1 MRKSIIGIC
10 VIFCFFGSYT
20 SAEAGL
26 FVTKDTYVLP
36 TNESVK
42 ENLYVASGSISLEG
56 KVSGDV
62 FGLGNSITVL
72 GPVTG
77 DIFLAGSE
85 LDVVFPTQGDVRV
98 LGERVFVASST
109 AGDVIAF
116 GDTVRIGEG
125 ITVGGDV
132 FVLASK
138 TNMQGI
144 FKGDVS
150 VQGDSVVLGGSFK
163 GDVSVKARDILIK
176 KGTVIDGVF
185 TYHGVKP
192 VVMEEEV
199 NIKTVTFVPLQI
211 KPVKWGIISFVGIV
225 LLLKTL
231 MSFLAGLVLFVL
243 FRRFVEAC
251 ASEATLRPISLF
263 GWGLLFV
270 VGVPIIVILSFVTI
284 IGSMIGGSVASF
296 FVAFVFL
303 SKVLSS
309 IVIGTW
315 FFSLFN
321 RDRAVIEYMSWKVIA
336 LGAVLSTL
344 FMVIPVIGWF
354 IVCASFFVSAGTL
367 LRLFYD
373 RIWLNR

>member
-10 VIFCFFGSYT
+10 VVFCFFGSYT

-42 ENLYVASGSISLEG
+42 ENLYVASDSISLEG

-98 LGERVFVASST
+98 LGEHVFVASST

-116 GDTVRIGEG
+116 GDTVHIGQG
-125 ITVGGDV
+125 VTVGGDV

-138 TNMQGI
+138 TNMQGV

-150 VQGDSVVLGGSFK
+150 VQGDSVVLEGLFK
-163 GDVSVKARDILIK
+163 GDVSVKARDVLIK

-185 TYHGVKP
+185 SYRSTKP
-192 VVMEEEV
+192 AVMEEEV
-199 NIKTVTFVPLQI
+199 NIKTIDFVPFEVR
-211 KPVKWGIISFVGIV
+211 PMTWGILSFVGV
-225 LLLKTL
+225 FFLLKTL
-231 MSFLAGLVLFVL
+231 MCFFAGLVLFVL
-243 FRRFVEAC
+243 FRRFIEAC
-251 ASEATLRPISLF
+251 ATEATLRPVALF

-270 VGVPIIVILSFVTI
+270 VGVPVIIVLSFVTVV
-284 IGSMIGGSVASF
+284 GSMIGGSLASF
-296 FVAFVFL
+296 YIAFIVL
-303 SKVLSS
+303 SKILSS
-309 IVIGTW
+309 IVVGIW
-315 FFSLFN
+315 SFSLFN

-336 LGAVLSTL
+336 VGAILSTL
-344 FMVIPVIGWF
+344 LMFIPIIGWL
-354 IVCASFFVSAGTL
+354 IIGASFFVATGTL
-367 LRLFYD
+367 LRLFHD